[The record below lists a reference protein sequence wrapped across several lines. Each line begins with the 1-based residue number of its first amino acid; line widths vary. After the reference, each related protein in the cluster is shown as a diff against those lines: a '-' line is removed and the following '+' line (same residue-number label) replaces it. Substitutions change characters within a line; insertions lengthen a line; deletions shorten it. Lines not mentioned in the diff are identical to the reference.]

1 MRGFTDKPGAVIWGD
16 RERQG
21 GIMVDLTTDDVWRVL
36 EKQNFMV
43 VGMVSARG
51 QARTAGVVP
60 FTVDRALWFITNA
73 NVWTARHIAVHP
85 DVSVTVAI
93 PKRVPL
99 IPWIKVPA
107 ATITFSGVA
116 EAVPADRMPAVARD
130 ALTQGLKQVEDGSEG
145 ILVGIRIRP
154 VGDFITYGVGVPVIT
169 MRDTEAARGRAPS
182 GG

>member
-1 MRGFTDKPGAVIWGD
+1 MA
-16 RERQG
+16 E
-21 GIMVDLTTDDVWRVL
+21 LTTDDVWRVI

-51 QARTAGVVP
+51 EARTAGVMP
-60 FTVDRALWFITNA
+60 YTLDRTLWFTTSDEE
-73 NVWTARHIAVHP
+73 WKARHIAAHP

-99 IPWIKVPA
+99 LPWIKVPA

-116 EAVPADRMPAVARD
+116 EVLPADRMPAAALK
-130 ALTQGLKQVEDGSEG
+130 ALTKGLKNADGSGTLLG
-145 ILVGIRIRP
+145 IGVRP
-154 VGDFITYGVGVPVIT
+154 VGDFITYGVGVSVVK
-169 MRDTEAARGRAPS
+169 MLDTLAARGRAPS

>member
-1 MRGFTDKPGAVIWGD
+1 MAQLSTN
-16 RERQG
+16 
-21 GIMVDLTTDDVWRVL
+21 DVWRVL

-60 FTVDRALWFITNA
+60 YTVERTVWFTTNA
-73 NVWTARHIAVHP
+73 NTWTARHIAVHP

-99 IPWIKVPA
+99 LPWIKVPA

-116 EAVPADRMPAVARD
+116 DIVAADRMPAAARQ
-130 ALTQGLKQVEDGSEG
+130 ALTKGVKDAADGSHGELLG
-145 ILVGIRIRP
+145 VSIRP
-154 VGDFITYGVGVPVIT
+154 VGDFVTYGVGVPVVK
-169 MRDTEAARGRAPS
+169 MLDTVAASGRAPS
-182 GG
+182 VNR